1 VRFVPWPSG
10 RQRTWKLSSPEC
22 PESVPAGTDPGGV
35 SPRLGLGPNTQLTY
49 GDAANPLRPTQEI
62 DGNGTVTLMAYDL
75 HGQMTSRIEAFGTAL
90 ERETTWEYDAVF
102 PAFVTEVVRPSVTGN
117 PLDERRT
124 STIYDAEG
132 DATSR
137 TIAGFEDGSTFS
149 LATTM
154 TYNAAGQPT
163 SIDPPGFGTADVTS
177 FTYDPSHGDVVAL
190 TRTDPVVGATSFGY
204 DAFNRRTSVTDLN
217 GVETVTVYDDLDR
230 VTQMT
235 QVGAVPADDLVTA
248 HEYNVFGDLFRTTQP
263 RGNVIEYAYDAAG
276 RLVSIERKP
285 DASTPGERTVYTL
298 DAFGH
303 RTKEE
308 LQRWDGAAWVTD
320 SFTDFVYS
328 TRCHLDQVVD
338 AVGSVTEYDY
348 DCDGNLA
355 REWDANHPSAGK
367 TSPATRVYAYDALER
382 LTSVTEPW
390 GGAGGGVAVTTYGY
404 DVQDHLASV
413 TDAEGTTTSYV
424 YSDRDLMTEEDSPVS
439 GVTAHTYDKHGS
451 LETTIDARSVAV
463 VRTYDAAGRVTFVNY
478 PDAALDTTYT
488 YDDPGVAFSQGR
500 LTAITRDGLS
510 VDYEYDRFGRTVQ
523 DGELTYDYD
532 ENGNRTEIGCYPG
545 GGVARYTHDFADREA
560 TLEFEPAGGSAES
573 VVSSASYYARGPLSS
588 VDLGNGLTETRGHD
602 ERYLPARITVAPAGG
617 GAALLDWQYTTDGIG
632 NPTFIDDLLG
642 GVDRAHGYQDVQY
655 YLTQGDG
662 PWGALDWTYDR
673 IGNRLTET
681 RNGGAADVYGYQPN
695 SGAVGNTAKLTSIQH
710 GVGGTTS
717 FGYDAAGNQTQT
729 TASGVVTDWTY
740 DDASR
745 LSRIERAV
753 PEASTDFF
761 YDGRSFLRQAESH
774 GQDISGAAIF
784 CDGFESGGTSVWG
797 SGPGICTADRE
808 TVPIYGSEGVVSAR
822 GDEIVLYFA
831 GRPIA
836 LIDVGTR
843 FVSVDH
849 LGTPNLLT
857 SGASAVIWAGGF
869 EPFGRDYAGA
879 LSDGMF
885 LRLPGQWDDFAW
897 GGHVQAGLYENVH
910 RWYQSGTGRYT
921 RPDPLRGRIDTLA
934 NSYLY
939 SEGNPLG
946 RTDPLGL
953 FTVGGGA
960 PSCAVDQIQNVI
972 PEMRFDAE
980 IILALQRITGCS
992 TQLIQSSMRLG
1003 EGPEI
1008 RFAALA
1014 PGKHGSF
1021 PRRGAPYFTINSI
1034 PTSKMCARQSR
1045 PQCGCDQAV
1054 FGFQLA
1060 VLHEFTHWLFR
1071 QCRGEEPH
1079 AVFDAGDTFEMK
1091 VFPTTY
1097 ISAGR
1102 AFLYGERCPDCLPAK
1117 CTIF

>member
-355 REWDANHPSAGK
+355 REWDANHPSAGQ
-367 TSPATRVYAYDALER
+367 TNPATRAYAYDALDR

-390 GGAGGGVAVTTYGY
+390 GGAGGGNAVTSYGY
-404 DVQDHLASV
+404 DVQDHLTSV
-413 TDAEGTTTSYV
+413 TDAEGSTTTYA
-424 YSDRDLMTEEDSPVS
+424 YSDRDLITEEDSPVS
-439 GVTAHTYDKHGS
+439 GVTTRTYDAHGS
-451 LETTIDARSVAV
+451 LASTTDARTVTV
-463 VRTYDAAGRVTFVNY
+463 TRTYDAADRVTFVNY
-478 PDAALDTTYT
+478 PDPALDVTYA
-488 YDDPGVAFSQGR
+488 YDDPGVSFSQGR

-510 VDYEYDRFGRTVQ
+510 VDYEYDRFGRTTQ
-523 DGELTYDYD
+523 DGELTYAYD
-532 ENGNRTEIGCYPG
+532 ENGNRTEIGYPG
-545 GGVARYTHDFADREA
+545 GEVARYTHDFADREA
-560 TLEFEPAGGSAES
+560 TLEFEPAAGSPET
-573 VVSSASYYARGPLSS
+573 VVASASYYAGGPPSS
-588 VDLGNGLTETRGHD
+588 VELGNGLTETR
-602 ERYLPARITVAPAGG
+602 V
-617 GAALLDWQYTTDGIG
+617 
-632 NPTFIDDLLG
+632 
-642 GVDRAHGYQDVQY
+642 
-655 YLTQGDG
+655 
-662 PWGALDWTYDR
+662 
-673 IGNRLTET
+673 
-681 RNGGAADVYGYQPN
+681 
-695 SGAVGNTAKLTSIQH
+695 QH
-710 GVGGTTS
+710 GVGGTTTFS
-717 FGYDAAGNQTQT
+717 YDAAGNQTQT
-729 TASGVVTDWTY
+729 NASGVVTDWTY

-745 LSRIERAV
+745 LSRIERSA
-753 PEASTDFF
+753 PEAHTDFF
-761 YDGRSFLRQAESH
+761 YDGRSFLRLAEAQ

-784 CDGFESGGTSVWG
+784 CDGFESGDTSVWG
-797 SGPGICTADRE
+797 SGPGTCIAQQETAP
-808 TVPIYGSEGVVSAR
+808 TYASEGAVNAR
-822 GDEIVLYFA
+822 DPAIVLYFA

-836 LIDVGTR
+836 LIDIGVR
-843 FVSVDH
+843 YMSVDH
-849 LGTPNLLT
+849 LGTPFLLT
-857 SGASAVIWAGGF
+857 NASSGVIWEGGF
-869 EPFGRDYAGA
+869 EPFGRDYASAQSEG
-879 LSDGMF
+879 LF
-885 LRLPGQWDDFAW
+885 LRHPGQWNDSAW
-897 GGHVQAGLYENVH
+897 NGYIPGELLYNVH
-910 RWYQSGTGRYT
+910 RWYNPELGRYM
-921 RPDPLRGRIDTLA
+921 RPDPIPPGKARSVSLFA
-934 NSYLY
+934 YAAA
-939 SEGNPLG
+939 NPL
-946 RTDPLGL
+946 RYLDPLGL
-953 FTVGGGA
+953 LLV
-960 PSCAVDQIQNVI
+960 CCNEWDKQNLQG
-972 PEMRFDAE
+972 
-980 IILALQRITGCS
+980 ILNHVADLQDFVITGENDPGPLAISPYGDTVCS
-992 TQLIQSSMRLG
+992 GIGYYRGGTPTTTYYNLS
-1003 EGPEI
+1003 
-1008 RFAALA
+1008 
-1014 PGKHGSF
+1014 PGNCVNACV
-1021 PRRGAPYFTINSI
+1021 R
-1034 PTSKMCARQSR
+1034 
-1045 PQCGCDQAV
+1045 V
-1054 FGFQLA
+1054 
-1060 VLHEFTHWLFR
+1060 HEQWHR
-1071 QCRGEEPH
+1071 DQCRKRGLFEVLRSADNLDEAIAYAH
-1079 AVFDAGDTFEMK
+1079 EAGCLSDAIESGFVD
-1091 VFPTTY
+1091 VDVDPL
-1097 ISAGR
+1097 G
-1102 AFLYGERCPDCLPAK
+1102 PDNR
-1117 CTIF
+1117 